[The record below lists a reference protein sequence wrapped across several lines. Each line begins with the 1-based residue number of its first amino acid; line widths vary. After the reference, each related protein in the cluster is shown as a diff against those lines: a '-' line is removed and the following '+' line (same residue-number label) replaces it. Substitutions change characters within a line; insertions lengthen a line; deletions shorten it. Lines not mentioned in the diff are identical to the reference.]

1 MARAASVAGKRKT
14 AAALQRPVQNLTGD
28 VMLEELALLNPS
40 EPLAKDAAVPFLAMT
55 AIHEGARAHDAPV
68 VGKKRTATRFRDSDT
83 LFARITPCLQNG
95 KIAQVSGLGDG
106 VVGSGSTELVVLRAK
121 PGVATPSFIFYTAL
135 SPQFRAYAERGMSGA
150 TGRQRVDSD
159 YLGRFPAALPPL
171 ETQRKIAA
179 VLSAYDD
186 LIENNNRRIQV
197 LEEMAQRI
205 YREWFVHFR
214 YPGHEDVPMVESE
227 IGPIPEGWEVATIS
241 AAVGHKRNSVTP
253 QDFPSEDFRLLSIP
267 AFDQGQRPEIVAGEE
282 IQSGKFLLD
291 RSSVLYS
298 KLNPQTPRVWIAE
311 VGGAMRTVVSSEFL
325 VLEPIPPWTTTT
337 AFLLLAQRKIARQ
350 VAACANGTSTSHQ
363 RIRPADLL
371 SIQIP
376 VPPRALLLQMDELT
390 APVVNLSTS
399 LATQET
405 LLRSTRDLLL
415 PRLVSGEL
423 DVSDLD
429 IQVPEAA

>member
-1 MARAASVAGKRKT
+1 MTQQKQWTSATLGDLGRVVTGGTPPVDVGERFAGDLPFITPSDLGIGVRAPDVTRFVPAERIGGLARRIIPGGAVCFTCIGSIGKSCITPFSALTNQQINSLVIDDGAASAEFVYY
-14 AAALQRPVQNLTGD
+14 
-28 VMLEELALLNPS
+28 LL
-40 EPLAKDAAVPFLAMT
+40 
-55 AIHEGARAHDAPV
+55 GAERDRITHIAS
-68 VGKKRTATRFRDSDT
+68 GTATPIINKAA
-83 LFARITPCLQNG
+83 FAS
-95 KIAQVSGLGDG
+95 VE
-106 VVGSGSTELVVLRAK
+106 VLV
-121 PGVATPSFIFYTAL
+121 
-135 SPQFRAYAERGMSGA
+135 
-150 TGRQRVDSD
+150 
-159 YLGRFPAALPPL
+159 PPL
-171 ETQRKIAA
+171 QTQRKIAA
-179 VLSAYDD
+179 VLSSYDD
-186 LIENNNRRIQV
+186 LIENNNRRIQI
-197 LEEMAQRI
+197 LEEIAQRI